1 MPPLTA
7 AAHPATGADNAPV
20 PTLSAL
26 SNINP
31 FDGGNISEPHL
42 KLTNATINLKPHI
55 FKLMKRL
62 IVLTLAAASA
72 VSMVAQDKNGGYP
85 ITQVPFT
92 KVKVAQQTFWGQRLD
107 ASQNVTIPLAFSKSE
122 ETGRY
127 TNFSNAAQ
135 HIKDPSKVFEIKDGT
150 FSFDDTDPYKTIE
163 GASYLLQTYPNAKFK
178 GGRLDKYV
186 DSVVAVIAS
195 GQEPDGYLYTSRTRE
210 RHLPSGR
217 SYRILIFSLV
227 SKSVFCSCSSAPKST
242 T

>member
-1 MPPLTA
+1 
-7 AAHPATGADNAPV
+7 
-20 PTLSAL
+20 
-26 SNINP
+26 
-31 FDGGNISEPHL
+31 
-42 KLTNATINLKPHI
+42 
-55 FKLMKRL
+55 MKRL

-163 GASYLLQTYPNAKFK
+163 
-178 GGRLDKYV
+178 
-186 DSVVAVIAS
+186 
-195 GQEPDGYLYTSRTRE
+195 
-210 RHLPSGR
+210 
-217 SYRILIFSLV
+217 
-227 SKSVFCSCSSAPKST
+227 
-242 T
+242 